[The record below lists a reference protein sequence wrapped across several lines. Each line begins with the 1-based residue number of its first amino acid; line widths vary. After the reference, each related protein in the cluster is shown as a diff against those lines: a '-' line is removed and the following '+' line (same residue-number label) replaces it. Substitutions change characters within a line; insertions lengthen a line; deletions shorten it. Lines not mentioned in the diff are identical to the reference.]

1 MMITIKLRQDIWIES
16 SNLLYKQNWRFI
28 IQGNPNPRGSH
39 EKEVSYEH
47 TNPDMNNLLN
57 IWQSGTRSQCVKILV
72 ETWLLRPK
80 DCIQIGAIKHSLPSY
95 EYIIQ
100 QNKRLRTNF
109 NHHLSL
115 LARKGKQKLPRAGII
130 AGNIVQKKHQSSSFW
145 GTQRIKKRTT

>member
-95 EYIIQ
+95 EYLYSKTSDFVQTSIIIYLYLQ
-100 QNKRLRTNF
+100 EKANR
-109 NHHLSL
+109 
-115 LARKGKQKLPRAGII
+115 
-130 AGNIVQKKHQSSSFW
+130 SF
-145 GTQRIKKRTT
+145 QEQE